1 MTKRRTMT
9 TLTTIPT
16 TEMSTDDYH
25 DYENNEDNKSTTN
38 MITTRVLEPS
48 VLRRGGGDI
57 DSDNF
62 RGSGSSGHELKLL
75 VKLVIRSLELV
86 RRPQQ
91 TVRHRNTG
99 HDRYTIN

>member
-48 VLRRGGGDI
+48 VLRRGGGGTSI
-57 DSDNF
+57 
-62 RGSGSSGHELKLL
+62 
-75 VKLVIRSLELV
+75 
-86 RRPQQ
+86 P
-91 TVRHRNTG
+91 
-99 HDRYTIN
+99 TIFAAQAPADMN